1 MHSCLRTDC
10 CCRLEVWLTD
20 RLAGGLQ
27 VLSLIECYSITIRE
41 CKPSSEVRPLIEAAR
56 KTFLEAMADIKH
68 GMMIGADKN
77 LFVEPVIWT
86 VEYVQ
91 RNKYGYPQT
100 TSN

>member
-1 MHSCLRTDC
+1 
-10 CCRLEVWLTD
+10 
-20 RLAGGLQ
+20 
-27 VLSLIECYSITIRE
+27 
-41 CKPSSEVRPLIEAAR
+41 VRPLIEAAR
-56 KTFLEAMADIKH
+56 KIFLEAMADIKH

-91 RNKYGYPQT
+91 RNKYRYPQT

>member
-1 MHSCLRTDC
+1 M
-10 CCRLEVWLTD
+10 TD

-27 VLSLIECYSITIRE
+27 VLSLIECYSIIIRE

-56 KTFLEAMADIKH
+56 KNFLEAMTDNKH
-68 GMMIGADKN
+68 GMMIGDEKN
-77 LFVEPVIWT
+77 LYVEPVIWT

-91 RNKYGYPQT
+91 RKKYRYPQT